1 MLKKNLGKQFPS
13 GGLQMAAP
21 LMYVLYGQEAHEVEP
36 GRLANV
42 RESHGLHALLPVI
55 FE

>member
-1 MLKKNLGKQFPS
+1 MLKNDPIVQLPS
-13 GGLQMAAP
+13 EGLQRAAP
-21 LMYVLYGQEAHEVEP
+21 LVYVLYGQEAHEVEP

-42 RESHGLHALLPVI
+42 LNSHGLHALLPVI